1 MNILIDGVPTEW
13 DGYTVNTDFRVG
25 IRVMQAAEDRELYD
39 SERYEII
46 MLLLFQNEDGSV
58 REHPPIEQMG
68 DVLKWF
74 LSGWNHDGKPSEQ
87 KKKRTVDFEV
97 DQWRIYADFIQ
108 AYGIDLSTAKMHFWA
123 FCGLLWNLPART
135 SAFMQV
141 LEIRQKKISPKATA
155 AERKAITEA
164 QRVYGLDQPE
174 EKKELTSEEIS
185 KIDAFDKLRKAKEN
199 G

>member
-13 DGYTVNTDFRVG
+13 NGYTVNTDFRVG

-68 DVLKWF
+68 DVLKWL

-135 SAFMQV
+135 SSFMQV
-141 LEIRQKKISPKATA
+141 LEIRQKKIGPKATA

>member
-13 DGYTVNTDFRVG
+13 NGYTVNTDFRVG

-68 DVLKWF
+68 DVLKWL
-74 LSGWNHDGKPSEQ
+74 LSGWNHDGKPSKQ

-135 SAFMQV
+135 SSFMQV
-141 LEIRQKKISPKATA
+141 LEIRQKKIGPKATA